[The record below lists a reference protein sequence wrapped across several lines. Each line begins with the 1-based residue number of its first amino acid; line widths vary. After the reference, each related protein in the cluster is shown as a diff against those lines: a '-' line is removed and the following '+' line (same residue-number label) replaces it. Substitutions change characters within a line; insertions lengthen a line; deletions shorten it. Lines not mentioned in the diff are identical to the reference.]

1 MSHYYL
7 DRVFKMDAVIQW
19 VSQIIIFL
27 LLTTIIDQLIPTT
40 AMKKYI
46 KLVLG
51 LILILIFLKPVFYLF
66 TIDLEQGIE
75 RSFNQYFTSQE
86 ETNRIENETN
96 MQEKEIQATHDAY
109 ISEQMKDQLI
119 EIAADRL
126 AKEFQLEITDV
137 QFIFYTEEIRRYEDL
152 EELAVHL
159 RELDEAEGVVD
170 IVEEIT
176 IPINEAQENMD
187 KYDDQAILKLLTE
200 VWELED
206 KKVTISWE
214 RGRN

>member
-1 MSHYYL
+1 
-7 DRVFKMDAVIQW
+7 MDAVIQW